1 MKHGGER
8 MDVADRTARSL
19 LASRADA
26 IIAANRDG
34 TIVFWNAGAER
45 VFGHAPET
53 AIGKPLDIIIPDRL
67 RRRHG
72 EGYRRVMDGGAS
84 RYRDD
89 DVLAVPALRRDGTTI
104 SVEFTIVPM
113 RDEAGA
119 LAGLVAVIRD
129 VTKRFEELR
138 ALRRRIAEAGA
149 TTR

>member
-1 MKHGGER
+1 MEVEER
-8 MDVADRTARSL
+8 VARSL
-19 LASRADA
+19 LATRADA
-26 IIAANRDG
+26 IVAADRDG
-34 TIVFWNAGAER
+34 TIMFWNAGAER
-45 VFGHAPET
+45 VFGHAPQ
-53 AIGKPLDIIIPDRL
+53 AAVGQPLDLIIPDRL

-84 RYRDD
+84 RYGED

-113 RDEAGA
+113 HDETGA

-138 ALRRRIAEAGA
+138 ALRRRVAEAEA